1 MKPKYSLDDRI
12 AIITGAAKGIG
23 KSIATMFA
31 ELGANLSLIDID
43 QPALQVTVEEL
54 RKTDRT
60 LHPIVAD
67 ITNLNDIHT
76 AVSDTID
83 RFGQIDILVN
93 NAGVA
98 YPNLAITVE
107 EEDWDKT
114 LDVNLKGLF
123 FLTQEVGRYMIERKY
138 GKIINITSQT
148 GIVGLE
154 SYLTY
159 AASKAGVMAITKV
172 LALEWG
178 QYNININ
185 SIAPTVVLTPLAERV
200 WADSKKREGMLRQI
214 PINRFAM
221 PEDIASTAAFL
232 ASDLSKMITGTTI
245 LVDGGFTAR

>member
-1 MKPKYSLDDRI
+1 
-12 AIITGAAKGIG
+12 
-23 KSIATMFA
+23 
-31 ELGANLSLIDID
+31 
-43 QPALQVTVEEL
+43 L